1 MGKNLTRVLEEYK
14 TKIVSQLKDRLR
26 LDDSVASGNLQ
37 RSIYGEVE
45 ANSIN
50 IYANYYWYWVS
61 FGRKANN
68 TPPPYMKIYEWME
81 YRGIKQELKDYEKK
95 RVAYFTA
102 KAIGVLG
109 YQGTKFVDYVNKNI
123 ITSLTKDVEESY
135 LKDIN
140 EQIDGNS

>member
-1 MGKNLTRVLEEYK
+1 MGKNLKRVLEEYK

-45 ANSIN
+45 GNTIN
-50 IYANYYWYWVS
+50 IYASYYWYWVNY
-61 FGRKANN
+61 GRKANR
-68 TPPPYMKIYEWME
+68 TPPPYIKIYEWME
-81 YRGIKQELKDYEKK
+81 YRNIKQELKDYEKK

-109 YQGTKFVDYVNKNI
+109 YQGTKFIDYVNKNI

-135 LKDIN
+135 LKDLN
-140 EQIDGNS
+140 DKLDGNS